1 MKKIVS
7 IMTLMLFAMVLNL
20 SAQTVY
26 VTENGKKY
34 HQKDCQ
40 YAKDAKPM
48 SLADAK
54 AKGYTPCSTC
64 CKDVK
69 ATDIKVY
76 VTENGKKYHMAG
88 CQYAKNGKEMSL
100 ADAKAK
106 GYTPCSTCC
115 KDAVTTPTSKD
126 ASKPV
131 KPTPLPTDTKK
142 K

>member
-7 IMTLMLFAMVLNL
+7 IISMLLFAMVLNL

-26 VTENGKKY
+26 VTDNGKKY

-40 YAKDAKPM
+40 YAKNAKPM

-64 CKDVK
+64 CKDA
-69 ATDIKVY
+69 ATADTKVI
-76 VTENGKKYHMAG
+76 VTDNGKKYHMPG

-106 GYTPCSTCC
+106 GYTPCSACC
-115 KDAVTTPTSKD
+115 KDAAAKAASKD
-126 ASKPV
+126 ASKPDPAA
-131 KPTPLPTDTKK
+131 KPDNTKK

>member
-54 AKGYTPCSTC
+54 AKGYTPCS
-64 CKDVK
+64 
-69 ATDIKVY
+69 A
-76 VTENGKKYHMAG
+76 
-88 CQYAKNGKEMSL
+88 
-100 ADAKAK
+100 
-106 GYTPCSTCC
+106 CC
-115 KDAVTTPTSKD
+115 KDAGTTPAPKD
-126 ASKPV
+126 ASKQAQQ
-131 KPTPLPTDTKK
+131 TPPPTDAKK